1 MKRVPI
7 LVSGRLAVDRGI
19 VESPDASVDRGDW
32 AQLVVVDVDGDDAS
46 VAGQYWASGVRNYLA
61 AGVPAHLD
69 AFDGET
75 VGGLPL
81 LTDPRLVEDFDAEFG
96 HVDFHEYYE
105 R

>member
-46 VAGQYWASGVRNYLA
+46 VAGQYWA
-61 AGVPAHLD
+61 
-69 AFDGET
+69 
-75 VGGLPL
+75 
-81 LTDPRLVEDFDAEFG
+81 
-96 HVDFHEYYE
+96 
-105 R
+105 